1 MIKVC
6 YIIGQ
11 LSIGGTEKQL
21 YELVKNIDK
30 KNFQPIIISL
40 SHGGFWSEEIKKLD
54 IELIELKRK
63 KSKEFKRLFHIVWLL
78 HKIKPDIVHTFL
90 FPANSYGRIA
100 SIVNRVPVIVSSE
113 RNLPE
118 LGKDKNTYMIL
129 IDKILSFFSDAIIC
143 NSMVAADMLVRVH
156 HFNKNKIFVIH
167 NGININ
173 QSNISLK
180 ENHNFSIGTVCRLK
194 HQKNLKLFIDMARQ
208 LLNKKNNLK
217 FIIIGDGPL
226 KSELENYAVKLG
238 LKECIFFLGE
248 KKNVFDFLRKI
259 NVFVLT
265 SLYEGLSNAIMEAMI
280 SGLPVV
286 ATDVGGNRELISNGE
301 TGFLCQPNNISDLV
315 EKVMYII
322 DNPKKAEEMGRNGR
336 VKIINEF
343 SIDKMVKKT
352 ENIYLRLLESKK
364 LKRS

>member
-30 KNFQPIIISL
+30 KKFQPIIISL

-54 IELIELKRK
+54 IDIIELTRK
-63 KSKEFKRLFHIVWLL
+63 KSKELKRLFHLVKLI

-90 FPANSYGRIA
+90 FSANSYGRIA
-100 SIVNRVPVIVSSE
+100 SIVNRVPVIISSE

-118 LGKDKNTYMIL
+118 LGKDKNKYMIW
-129 IDKILSFFSDAIIC
+129 IDKVLLFFSDAIIC

-156 HFNKNKIFVIH
+156 NFNKNKIFVIH

-173 QSNISLK
+173 QPNI
-180 ENHNFSIGTVCRLK
+180 FSKANNDFFIGTVCRLS
-194 HQKNLKLFIDMARQ
+194 HQKNLKLFLDMARE
-208 LLNKKNNLK
+208 LLNRKNNLK
-217 FIIIGDGPL
+217 FMIIGDGPL
-226 KSELENYAVKLG
+226 KSELEDYAIKSG
-238 LKECIFFLGE
+238 LKESIFFMGE
-248 KKNVFDFLRKI
+248 KKNIFEFLQKMDI
-259 NVFVLT
+259 FVLT

-280 SGLPVV
+280 SGLPIV
-286 ATDVGGNRELISNGE
+286 ATDVGGNRELISDGK
-301 TGFLCQPNNISDLV
+301 TGFLCQPNDVNDLV
-315 EKVMYII
+315 KKVMYII
-322 DNPKKAEEMGRNGR
+322 DNPEEAGKMGKNGR
-336 VKIINEF
+336 IKIINEF

-352 ENIYLRLLESKK
+352 ENIYIRLLDSKK
-364 LKRS
+364 HKRS